1 MLSDGNAACAA
12 RRQQGVLSR
21 DQHRALG
28 ISRAM
33 ARRRV
38 RTRQWVRVFPRVF
51 AVGGAVSSWM
61 QRAQAALLWAGPDAV
76 LCRRSAA
83 YLLGWT
89 FKPPR
94 MIDVLIPHHRVL
106 RPPAPDVKVRRTRS
120 LEKDE
125 VTTAQGLRV
134 TVAPRTLVDLAPE
147 RDIEQLIDAATY
159 VAANNLMYLKDYLG
173 RGRGAYRRGI
183 KRFRQLVRDRS
194 PADTTADSRDEEH
207 FRQLLKKAGVPAA
220 HHEVIFDENGKFIME
235 SDFSW
240 SRQKVIVEFDG
251 QWHAGR
257 KPWLQRSDAQQR
269 LSGMNWL
276 LIPVTR
282 DDVRRRKAEV
292 LERIRTAL
300 KRPV

>member
-1 MLSDGNAACAA
+1 MTSDGNAAVAA
-12 RRQQGVLSR
+12 RRQHGVLSR
-21 DQHRALG
+21 DQHRSFG

-51 AVGGAVSSWM
+51 AVGGAVDSWM
-61 QRAQAALLWAGPDAV
+61 QRAQAALLWAGPEAV

-94 MIDVLIPHHRVL
+94 TIEVLIAHHRVL
-106 RPPAPDVKVRRTRS
+106 RPPARDVKVRRTRS
-120 LEKDE
+120 LEAKE
-125 VTTAQGLRV
+125 VRMAQGLRV

-147 RDIEQLIDAATY
+147 KDIEELIDAATY
-159 VAANNLMYLKDYLG
+159 VSPNNLRYLKDYLG
-173 RGRGAYRRGI
+173 NGGGAYRRGM
-183 KRFRQLVRDRS
+183 KRFRKLVRERS
-194 PADTTADSRDEEH
+194 PGDTAADSRDEEH
-207 FRQLLKKAGVPAA
+207 FRQLLKKAGIPAA
-220 HHEVIFDENGKFIME
+220 HHEVIFDENGRFIME

-240 SRQKVIVEFDG
+240 SRQKVIVEYDG

-257 KPWLQRSDAQQR
+257 APWLRRSDAQQR

-282 DDVRRRKAEV
+282 DDLRQRKAEV
-292 LERIRTAL
+292 LERIRQAL